1 MSEYKSNPSSY
12 HSPQRVWDEIA
23 GEYLDRWVYQHDFSV
38 TLPDNRIITVEA
50 GFEYDKGSIPG
61 FLQNYLPRDDAHS
74 VIAFLIHD
82 WLYTK
87 GTIEGKPITKKE
99 ADTIFYDL
107 LRHAGM
113 RYTKAKA
120 AYLAVRLGGR
130 GVF

>member
-1 MSEYKSNPSSY
+1 MHYDPLTY
-12 HSPQRVWDEIA
+12 RSPQRVYDEIK
-23 GEYLDRWVYQHDFSV
+23 GEYLDEWVYGRDFTV
-38 TLPDNRIITVEA
+38 TLSDGRAITVEA
-50 GFEYDKGSIPG
+50 GFKYDKGSVPG
-61 FLQNYLPRDDAHS
+61 FLQNYLPRDDSQS

-82 WLYTK
+82 WLYTV
-87 GTIEGKPITKKE
+87 GAIEGKPITKKE